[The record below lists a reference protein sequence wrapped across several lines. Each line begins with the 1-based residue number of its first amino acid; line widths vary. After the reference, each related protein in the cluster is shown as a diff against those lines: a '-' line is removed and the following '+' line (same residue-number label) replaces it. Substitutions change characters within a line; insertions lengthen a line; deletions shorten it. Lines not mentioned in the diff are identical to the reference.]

1 MDATG
6 KSKVAGQA
14 QPEWPFSHSELT
26 AGLRRFLAA
35 SSLRVQDIQPVPLPP
50 HIVASDRAGTTLRAM
65 AVVVQIDGEEQTL
78 SLLLKEPPV
87 TARGRVLT
95 AVGQR
100 EYGVYRKIAPLLPV
114 LVPGFI
120 AGDEEDGWIII
131 EAVSG
136 LRPPTEW
143 TVEDY
148 REAILNMAAMH
159 ESFWGAG
166 EALRAFP
173 WLARPL
179 DADLEPTISGV
190 RETVRRLT
198 MNPDRIPALS
208 EERHLNLFVRL
219 SRLVFAVILPLQE
232 EEQTLVHGDYWPGNI
247 ARPIDGR
254 QMVFDWQRA
263 GIAPAI
269 IDLVGFAQSTRMSLD
284 SGMPVDDMIALYR
297 DSHKQNFGRDWDDA
311 QFERLWDHALIW
323 LFMVNWLGRLATI
336 KADDYERIRE
346 RFSDVWLDPVFA
358 AVDRRLPA

>member
-1 MDATG
+1 
-6 KSKVAGQA
+6 VAADQ
-14 QPEWPFSHSELT
+14 QREWPFTHSELT
-26 AGLRRFLAA
+26 AGLRRYLAS
-35 SSLRVQDIQPVPLPP
+35 SSLRLRDIRPVPLPP
-50 HIVASDRAGTTLRAM
+50 HIVASDSAGTTLRAM
-65 AVVVQIDGEEQTL
+65 SVVVQIDGEEQNL

-87 TARGRVLT
+87 TPSGRVLT

-100 EYGVYRKIAPLLPV
+100 EYGIYRRIAPLLPV

-120 AGDEEDGWIII
+120 AGDEANGWIVL

-136 LRPPTEW
+136 LRPPAEW
-143 TVEDY
+143 TAEDY

-159 ESFWGAG
+159 ERFWGAG
-166 EALRAFP
+166 EALTAFP

-179 DADLEPTISGV
+179 DADLEPTIGAI

-198 MNPDRIPALS
+198 MSTDHVPALAD
-208 EERHLNLFVRL
+208 ERLLNLFVRL
-219 SRLVFAVILPLQE
+219 SRLVFAVVLPLQE

-254 QMVFDWQRA
+254 QMVFDWQRT

-269 IDLVGFAQSTRMSLD
+269 LDLVGFVQSTRMSLEPA
-284 SGMPVDDMIALYR
+284 MPIDEMICLYR
-297 DSHKQNFGRDWDDA
+297 DTHEQGLGHDWDDA

-323 LFMVNWLGRLATI
+323 LFMVNWLGRLATT

-346 RFSDVWLDPVFA
+346 RFTAVWLEPVFA

>member
-1 MDATG
+1 MDGTG
-6 KSKVAGQA
+6 KSKLAA
-14 QPEWPFSHSELT
+14 QVKQEWPFSHSELT
-26 AGLRRFLAA
+26 AGLRRFLA
-35 SSLRVQDIQPVPLPP
+35 STSLRVRDIQPVPLPP
-50 HIVASDRAGTTLRAM
+50 HIVASGSAGTTLRAM
-65 AVVVQIDGEEQTL
+65 SVVVQLDGEEQNL

-100 EYGVYRKIAPLLPV
+100 EYGVYRKLAPLLPV

-120 AGDEEDGWIII
+120 AGNEEDGWIIM

-136 LRPPTEW
+136 LRPPAEW

-148 REAILNMAAMH
+148 RESILNMAAMH

-179 DADLEPTISGV
+179 DADLEATIGGV
-190 RETVRRLT
+190 RETVRQLT
-198 MNPDRIPALS
+198 MNPDRVPALN
-208 EERHLNLFVRL
+208 EERYLNLFVRL
-219 SRLVFAVILPLQE
+219 SRLVFAVVLPLQQ

-247 ARPIDGR
+247 ARPLDGR

-269 IDLVGFAQSTRMSLD
+269 LDLVGFVQSTRMNFEPA
-284 SGMPVDDMIALYR
+284 MPVQEIIRLYR
-297 DSHKQNFGRDWDDA
+297 DTHKQSFGRDWDDA
-311 QFERLWDHALIW
+311 QFDRLWDHALIW
-323 LFMVNWLGRLATI
+323 LFTVNWLGRLATT
-336 KADDYERIRE
+336 KADDYEQIRE
-346 RFSDVWLDPVFA
+346 RFASVWLEPVFA
-358 AVDRRLPA
+358 AVDRRIPA

>member
-6 KSKVAGQA
+6 KSNLANEVRQ
-14 QPEWPFSHSELT
+14 EWPFSSSELT
-26 AGLRRFLAA
+26 AGLRRYLAS
-35 SSLRVQDIQPVPLPP
+35 SSLRIRNIQPVPLPS
-50 HIVASDRAGTTLRAM
+50 HIVASGSAGTTLRAM
-65 AVVVQIDGEEQTL
+65 SVIVQLEGEEQTL

-120 AGDEEDGWIII
+120 AGDEENGWIVL

-148 REAILNMAAMH
+148 RESILNMAAMH
-159 ESFWGAG
+159 ERFWGAG

-179 DADLEPTISGV
+179 DADLDSTISAV

-198 MNPDRIPALS
+198 MNSDRVPALS
-208 EERHLNLFVRL
+208 DERHLNLFVRL
-219 SRLVFAVILPLQE
+219 SRLVFAVVLPLKE

-263 GIAPAI
+263 GIGPAI
-269 IDLVGFAQSTRMSLD
+269 LDLVGFVQSTKMSLEPA
-284 SGMPVDDMIALYR
+284 MPVAEITRLYR
-297 DSHKQNFGRDWDDA
+297 DTHKQAFGRDWEDT
-311 QFERLWDHALIW
+311 QFESLWDHALIW
-323 LFMVNWLGRLATI
+323 LFMVNWLGRLATMETG
-336 KADDYERIRE
+336 DYEHIRK
-346 RFSDVWLDPVFA
+346 RFNAVWLEPVFE
-358 AVDRRLPA
+358 AVDRRIPA